1 VFPPQAIC
9 AACDAPMDS
18 RGDHALSFCSSG
30 PASRGHRHGSLMHAL
45 SGALRDANLR
55 SEHEKCGLF
64 PDTHGR
70 PNHDRPAD
78 LYVASPDACEGAG
91 TDWVVA
97 AFDVTVLSC
106 FTETR
111 ERSPLLL
118 ASARAAGHAATLA
131 ESRKTSAFLNREADI
146 HELLRMNDE
155 APWERSF
162 QFRPFAVD
170 VFGAYGDGA
179 TAILQQLARKRSEH
193 TSMTVGVCKWLA
205 FQSLSVALQTAN
217 ARMLRSRK
225 ALVAPLSLLPQLP
238 GAAS

>member
-1 VFPPQAIC
+1 VLILVGWMRLCGHGCRTQGAHVC
-9 AACDAPMDS
+9 PM
-18 RGDHALSFCSSG
+18 RKKHASHSSID
-30 PASRGHRHGSLMHAL
+30 PW
-45 SGALRDANLR
+45 
-55 SEHEKCGLF
+55 
-64 PDTHGR
+64 
-70 PNHDRPAD
+70 
-78 LYVASPDACEGAG
+78 VA
-91 TDWVVA
+91 A
-97 AFDVTVLSC
+97 AFDVTVVSC

-146 HELLRMNDE
+146 HELLRMNGD

-193 TSMTVGVCKWLA
+193 TSMTVGACKRLA
-205 FQSLSVALQTAN
+205 FQSLNAALQTAN

-225 ALVAPLSLLPQLP
+225 ALVAPLSLPQLP
-238 GAAS
+238 GAASQCRDELRKIVQRVIFFFIDP